1 MLDVAN
7 KMQTEVHIVKLMF
20 IFLSVKSFKESF
32 VFSKEITIF
41 WQLFHH
47 LGFKWIRQPDL

>member
-7 KMQTEVHIVKLMF
+7 KMQTEVHIVKLMGVF
-20 IFLSVKSFKESF
+20 SVKSFKESF
-32 VFSKEITIF
+32 VFSKEIKIF